1 MVAGSQQGSPTQ
13 VTNLRHQLQ
22 QRPKWWHFLSEA
34 RTRIWICYVALM
46 IAFVGIS
53 IPVIYHAL
61 FVLVDQ
67 RLQQDIAEEI
77 GEVEEDLATAQP
89 ENAAQLRTFFQNYL
103 QAERMEVD
111 QFLVVI
117 FDRQF
122 FDARPDDLPPVIS
135 SDSQMMK
142 VWQQIEQYSQGRQ
155 SVSDPEVQGVVYVAE
170 PIRLQG
176 QQLGVFVVVHLVA
189 DEREEAA
196 AAVRVVLKAMFLLL
210 LVASLVAWIASG
222 KILKPLRSMATAAR
236 NISETD
242 LSKRIQVE
250 GNGELAEVAQTF
262 NEMMDRLQSSF
273 VSQRNFINDASHEL
287 RTPITIIRGH
297 LELLGDDPKEQSEV
311 LAIVDDELDRMSRF
325 VNDMLL
331 LVKAGQPDFVQL
343 ETVNLAELTEELY
356 LKAKAIV
363 KCDCRLDRKASGT
376 IQIDRQRLTQAMMNL
391 VVNANQHTPGDGLI
405 ALGSVKDNDTVRFW
419 VRDTGI
425 GIDAEDQQRI
435 FKRFA
440 RAKHNS
446 GRTEGA
452 GLGLAIVQAI
462 VTALNGK
469 VSVVSSPGQGSTFAL
484 IFPREPAQ

>member
-1 MVAGSQQGSPTQ
+1 
-13 VTNLRHQLQ
+13 
-22 QRPKWWHFLSEA
+22 
-34 RTRIWICYVALM
+34 M
-46 IAFVGIS
+46 IAFVSIS
-53 IPVIYHAL
+53 IPVIYYAL
-61 FVLVDQ
+61 FKLVDQ

-77 GEVEEDLATAQP
+77 GELQEDLAVAQP
-89 ENAAQLRTFFQNYL
+89 QNAEEFRTFIRQYL

-122 FDARPDDLPPVIS
+122 FDARPADLPLSLKPGS
-135 SDSQMMK
+135 PLMQK
-142 VWQQIEQYSQGRQ
+142 WQQVEQSLHGRHPI
-155 SVSDPEVQGVVYVAE
+155 SDPDVEGVVYVAE
-170 PIRLQG
+170 PLRLQG
-176 QQLGVFVVVHLVA
+176 KQLGVFVVVHLVA
-189 DEREEAA
+189 DEREEAI
-196 AAVRVVLKAMFLLL
+196 AAVEVVLKAMILFL
-210 LVASLVAWIASG
+210 LVASLVAWLASG

-273 VSQRNFINDASHEL
+273 ISQRNFIDDASHEL

-297 LELLGDDPKEQSEV
+297 LELLGDDPREQEEV
-311 LAIVDDELDRMSRF
+311 LAIVDDELDRMNRF

-331 LVKAGQPDFVQL
+331 LVKAGQPNFVQI
-343 ETVNLAELTEELY
+343 EMVNLTELTEELY

-376 IQIDRQRLTQAMMNL
+376 IRIDRQRLTQAMMNL
-391 VVNANQHTPGDGLI
+391 VVNANQHTPEDGLI

-419 VRDTGI
+419 VRDTGT

-435 FKRFA
+435 FERFA
-440 RAKHNS
+440 RAKNS
-446 GRTEGA
+446 SCRTEGA

-462 VTALNGK
+462 VAAMNGK
-469 VSVVSSPGQGSTFAL
+469 VSVVSAPGQGSTFAL
-484 IFPREPAQ
+484 VFPRELAP